1 MTFEA
6 YLFEVAQKK
15 AAMSLG
21 RLMTNLSGPSAS
33 RRKILMTIAYLVVL
47 YAAPVWVGAI
57 GTQNYRDVLTKA

>member
-1 MTFEA
+1 MTFQA
-6 YLFEVAQKK
+6 YLFEVAQKR

-33 RRKILMTIAYLVVL
+33 RRKILMAVAYLVML

-57 GTQNYRDVLTKA
+57 GAQKYRDVLTKA